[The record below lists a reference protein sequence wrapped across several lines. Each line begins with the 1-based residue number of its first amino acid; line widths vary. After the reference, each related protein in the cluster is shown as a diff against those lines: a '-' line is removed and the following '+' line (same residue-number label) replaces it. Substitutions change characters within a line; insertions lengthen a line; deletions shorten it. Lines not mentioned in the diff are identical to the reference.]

1 MLSRFRVDAA
11 FWVAVASVL
20 LAIGGW
26 WMHSVPLAAVGVLGV
41 GSIGL
46 LFVWQREC
54 LTGVTYTGDLT
65 ETRAM
70 FGEVIG
76 YDVELCNDKLL
87 PLTWLHVEDDVPSD
101 LDVGGGTVVEGTSAR
116 ADLLVQLLPMLP
128 YQRVRRHFTVR
139 CDHRGL
145 HTFGPARV
153 TSGDPVGY
161 RRHSTRTS
169 CQVQVLV
176 YPKIFTLEP
185 AGIASAVPLGN
196 HRAVVPLPGDP
207 SRVAGV
213 REYRPGDPLRH
224 VDWRASARGGGLLV
238 REFEQTAT
246 LRVAL
251 FLDMAV
257 PQLRPS
263 RVDPPELEFAIAVGA
278 SLVADLAGRGLGVGL
293 YASGTVRGVPVSRPP
308 SSSPEVLPQVLD
320 LLARASPFGS
330 TPIADVLIAE
340 SHRMQHGTSVV
351 VVAADF
357 TEPTLIAISELRRR
371 SRAVT
376 AVWVAT
382 DRGNPPPPG
391 LVDTTLIATFTDDW
405 TSRPNLDLAP

>member
-1 MLSRFRVDAA
+1 M
-11 FWVAVASVL
+11 
-20 LAIGGW
+20 
-26 WMHSVPLAAVGVLGV
+26 LGV

-65 ETRAM
+65 ETLAM
-70 FGEVIG
+70 FGEAIG

-101 LDVGGGTVVEGTSAR
+101 LDVGGGTIVEAR
-116 ADLLVQLLPMLP
+116 RHAPTLLVHLLPMLP

-169 CQVQVLV
+169 RQVQVLV

-185 AGIASAVPLGN
+185 AGIVSAVPLGN

-224 VDWRASARGGGLLV
+224 VDWRASRVVGACWCASSSRRPRCGWRCSSTWASPNPASGSIRRSWSSPSRWARRWWPTWPDGDSASACMHLARCAACRSRPAVVVARG
-238 REFEQTAT
+238 
-246 LRVAL
+246 
-251 FLDMAV
+251 
-257 PQLRPS
+257 
-263 RVDPPELEFAIAVGA
+263 
-278 SLVADLAGRGLGVGL
+278 
-293 YASGTVRGVPVSRPP
+293 
-308 SSSPEVLPQVLD
+308 LPQVLD

-382 DRGNPPPPG
+382 DRGTHRRRGSSTPP
-391 LVDTTLIATFTDDW
+391 
-405 TSRPNLDLAP
+405 